1 LNLLQATAI
10 FYSVFSLS
18 SSDSL
23 YCPKKDNQNQ
33 LNSKESPLQEMHQPT
48 LQLCSLCVVPYF
60 ISMSEVTLLS
70 SVGIKRLE
78 IDRWN
83 LGDEW
88 RVSQSQREEEE
99 EEEEDSISVASFHF
113 KKSRICANL
122 SCQLTTRTRKVGV
135 KKYNFLKLITHFYKE
150 TSF

>member
-1 LNLLQATAI
+1 
-10 FYSVFSLS
+10 
-18 SSDSL
+18 
-23 YCPKKDNQNQ
+23 
-33 LNSKESPLQEMHQPT
+33 MHQPT

-70 SVGIKRLE
+70 SVGIKKLE

-99 EEEEDSISVASFHF
+99 EEEEHCS
-113 KKSRICANL
+113 KNL
-122 SCQLTTRTRKVGV
+122 RFITTKQIVTVSPG
-135 KKYNFLKLITHFYKE
+135 
-150 TSF
+150 

>member
-1 LNLLQATAI
+1 
-10 FYSVFSLS
+10 
-18 SSDSL
+18 
-23 YCPKKDNQNQ
+23 
-33 LNSKESPLQEMHQPT
+33 MHQPT

-99 EEEEDSISVASFHF
+99 EEEEDSISVTSFHF
-113 KKSRICANL
+113 
-122 SCQLTTRTRKVGV
+122 
-135 KKYNFLKLITHFYKE
+135 E
-150 TSF
+150 TSVGTP